1 MRYRAAVFDMDGTI
15 LNTAGDLADALNY
28 AMRETGHRHDY
39 TEEQVRGFVGSGIR
53 TAIGRAFDEERRG
66 AAARQSA
73 VGEMQKPP
81 GAEEAALSAD
91 AEETER
97 VLEVFLPY
105 YETHCA
111 VRTDSYPGICDMIRA
126 LRERGIL
133 TAVVSNKPDAAVKK
147 LAQDYFDG
155 LFDLAV
161 GEQAGIRR
169 KPAPDMTEKALA
181 ALGVRRE
188 EAVYIGD
195 SEVDLETAENAGL
208 LCIACA
214 WGFRGAAFLRAHG
227 AELLAE
233 DAEDVRR
240 IILGEA

>member
-1 MRYRAAVFDMDGTI
+1 MDGTI
-15 LNTAGDLADALNY
+15 LNTAGDLTDALNY

-66 AAARQSA
+66 LAARQ
-73 VGEMQKPP
+73 
-81 GAEEAALSAD
+81 GAA
-91 AEETER
+91 ETELSRSFDAAETDR
-97 VLEVFLPY
+97 VRNVFLPY
-105 YETHCA
+105 YETHCD
-111 VRTDSYPGICDMIRA
+111 VRTDSYPGIREMIRA

-147 LAQDYFDG
+147 LAQDYFEG

-181 ALGVRRE
+181 ALGIRRE

-195 SEVDLETAENAGL
+195 SEVDLETAANAGL
-208 LCIACA
+208 PCIGCA

-233 DAEDVRR
+233 SAEDVRR
-240 IILGEA
+240 IVLGMED